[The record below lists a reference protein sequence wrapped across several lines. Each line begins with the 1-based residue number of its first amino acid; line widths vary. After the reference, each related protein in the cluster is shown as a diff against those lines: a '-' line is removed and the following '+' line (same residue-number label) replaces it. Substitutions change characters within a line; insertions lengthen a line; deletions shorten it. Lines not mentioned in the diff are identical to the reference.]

1 MTQRVSLERLFRAL
15 TAWPKLTVC
24 VALALIVA
32 MASGLS
38 QLVKD
43 TSVDAFIPADH
54 PSLAAND
61 RVRELFGLSDTLAV
75 AVFADDGGTVFA
87 PAVMAQIAELTNA
100 LKALD
105 NIRADRVISL
115 ATESFIS
122 GDGGSINVG
131 DYVQDGLLLQASA
144 NEARVRWQAMPPHI
158 NSLVSADGRGAVIMA
173 ELIDDSLASQTYQA
187 VLAVVETRPWPG
199 LTVEVAGPAAV
210 SGFLSDYIDADA
222 RVMQPLVFVVVLLF
236 VYFAFLRA
244 RALFGPLLV
253 LLGAAGGSLGVMAW
267 LGVPYFAITNALPV
281 ILVAISVADA
291 IHLLSAFFARRA
303 AMPDEGVR
311 DSVVAASV
319 QMAPPITLTTLTT
332 IAGFAG
338 IAAVSIMP
346 PIAWFAVFALFGV
359 ALAWLFSLAALPAA
373 LVLIN
378 PKPSPLFAAN
388 RSTPSASLTVATLLG
403 RLATSSARAPG
414 TVAACVLVFAG
425 GALFLATDLTI
436 DRSQVDNFAPGEP
449 IRVADER
456 INDAFAGTSFLDVI
470 VESDRPDGLLSASA
484 MTRIAQLQVFLER
497 QPHVSK
503 TVSIVDYL
511 SLLHTAIAGER
522 ATAYRPLPTTDDAV
536 AQYLM
541 VYEASGDPSDFD
553 EEITPDY
560 QAALVRGVLSSS
572 WYSDGAV
579 VVEAL
584 EEYLADNFS
593 DGELRATIAGDVN
606 VSYHWMTRL
615 EGSHFAGVGL
625 SLLLILLMSMV
636 VFRSLAV
643 GLVAVLPVSL
653 TVLSLY
659 AVMAT
664 LGIHLEPA
672 TSMFAAISVG
682 VGVDFAIHLISGLR
696 SVPGDARVEERV
708 AIAAPAIARACFF
721 NAAALGVG
729 FSVLMLSDL
738 PTLQRFG
745 GLVCVASVIS
755 FLAALIVVPA
765 GLAICERLSATR
777 PRELATAA
785 VVVFA
790 IAGLA
795 SSQPVS
801 ADSLGESTALD
812 ASTIAA
818 AVANRP
824 EPGATKRLVD
834 MTLTDRRG
842 RERQRQAVI
851 FRLNEDDLRT
861 TRITYLAPSM
871 VRELTFLSADA
882 RAVDAQDH
890 RWLYIPAARKV
901 RRVPPS
907 DRGDYF
913 LGTDFSFEDIQ
924 ADFRFDK
931 ADYDFELAGEIEIDG
946 EPGYQL
952 VATPRT
958 PKIAR
963 ELGYGRLDVSIEAR
977 SWFPRSIEF
986 SGTDG
991 KPLKVIDITSL
1002 RRVDDI
1008 WTPEEIVAEH
1018 LRTGHRTVFR
1028 YSEIE
1033 HLATL
1038 PKALLRASELNRG
1051 LPASW

>member
-1 MTQRVSLERLFRAL
+1 MSSRQLERLFLAL
-15 TAWPKLTVC
+15 TARPKLTVC
-24 VALALIVA
+24 LALVAIIA
-32 MASGLS
+32 MAAGLT

-54 PSLAAND
+54 PSLAANE

-75 AVFADDGGTVFA
+75 AVFVEDGETVFA
-87 PAVMAQIAELTNA
+87 PSTMAQISRLTQTIA
-100 LKALD
+100 GLA

-115 ATESFIS
+115 STESYIS
-122 GDGGSINVG
+122 GDGGSIDVG
-131 DYVQDGLLLQASA
+131 DYVQDGLLLQQDASRA
-144 NEARVRWQAMPPHI
+144 LERWQLMPPHI
-158 NSLVSADGRGAVIMA
+158 NALVSADTRGAIIMA
-173 ELIDDSLASQTYQA
+173 ELIDDSLASETYQE
-187 VLAVVETRPWPG
+187 VLTALEASTWPG
-199 LTVEVAGPAAV
+199 LSIEVAGPAAV
-210 SGFLSDYIDADA
+210 SGYLSDYIDADA
-222 RVMQPLVFVVVLLF
+222 RVMQPFVFVVVLLF

-244 RALFGPLLV
+244 RALLGPLLV

-267 LGVPYFAITNALPV
+267 LGIPYYAITNALPV

-291 IHLLSAFFARRA
+291 IHLLSAFFTRRA
-303 AMPDEGVR
+303 AMPGEHVR
-311 DSVVAASV
+311 ESVVAASV

-346 PIAWFAVFALFGV
+346 PIAWFAIFALFGV
-359 ALAWLFSLAALPAA
+359 ALAWLFSLVALPAA

-378 PKPSPLFAAN
+378 PEPSPLFAIDR
-388 RSTPSASLTVATLLG
+388 RSPSASLTVATLLG
-403 RLATSSARAPG
+403 RLASASARAPAIV
-414 TVAACVLVFAG
+414 VASVMFFSGL
-425 GALFLATDLTI
+425 ALFLASGLTI
-436 DRSQVDNFAPGEP
+436 DRSQVDNFAHGEP

-470 VESDRPDGLLSASA
+470 IESEEPDGLLSARA
-484 MTRIAQLQVFLER
+484 MERIADLQTFLER

-511 SLLHTAIAGER
+511 SLLHSAIAGEQ
-522 ATAYRPLPTTDDAV
+522 AIASRPLPSTDDAI

-572 WYSDGAV
+572 WHSDGAF

-584 EEYLADNFS
+584 QGYLADHFA
-593 DGELRATIAGDVN
+593 DGALRASIAGDVN
-606 VSYHWMTRL
+606 VSYHWMSRL
-615 EGSHFAGVGL
+615 EDSHFAGVGL
-625 SLLLILLMSMV
+625 SLALILLMSIV
-636 VFRSLAV
+636 VFRSISV
-643 GLVAVLPVSL
+643 GVIAVLPVSL

-696 SVPGDARVEERV
+696 SAPGDVSV
-708 AIAAPAIARACFF
+708 QQKVGLAAPAIARACFF

-755 FLAALIVVPA
+755 FFSALLVVPA
-765 GLAICERLSATR
+765 GLAIVERFSLRRTSA
-777 PRELATAA
+777 LATAA
-785 VVVFA
+785 LVFL
-790 IAGLA
+790 IAGGIA
-795 SSQPVS
+795 ITQSAG
-801 ADSLGESTALD
+801 ADSLGEPVALD
-812 ASTIAA
+812 ASAIAA

-824 EPGATKRLVD
+824 EPSATKRLVD
-834 MTLTDRRG
+834 MTLIDRRG

-851 FRLNEDDLRT
+851 FRLNEDDQRT

-882 RAVDAQDH
+882 RDVNAQDH

-924 ADFRFDK
+924 ADFRFDE
-931 ADYDFELAGEIEIDG
+931 ADYTFALDGEIEIDG
-946 EPGYQL
+946 EPGYRL
-952 VATPRT
+952 IATPRT
-958 PKIAR
+958 SKIAK
-963 ELGYGRLDVSIEAR
+963 ELGYGRLDVTIEAR
-977 SWFPRSIEF
+977 SWFPRRIEF

-991 KPLKVIDITSL
+991 KPLKVINITAL
-1002 RRVDDI
+1002 RRVDNI
-1008 WTPEEIVAEH
+1008 WTPEKIVAEH
-1018 LRTGHRTVFR
+1018 LRTGHQTVFR
-1028 YSEIE
+1028 YSQIE

-1038 PKALLRASELNRG
+1038 PKTLLRASELNRG
-1051 LPASW
+1051 LPPSW